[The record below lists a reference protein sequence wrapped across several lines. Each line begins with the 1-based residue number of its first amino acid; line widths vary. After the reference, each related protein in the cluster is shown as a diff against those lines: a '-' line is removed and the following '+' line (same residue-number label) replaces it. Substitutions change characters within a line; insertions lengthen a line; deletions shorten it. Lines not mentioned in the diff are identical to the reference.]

1 MLQSLSARTL
11 LLIDAIGAFITF
23 FMLVLVLPA
32 FNNLIGIPEE
42 VLYALA
48 ILPAALALFSFSIFL
63 RFPEKWYR
71 FMLMIA
77 IANMLYGVSTLIL
90 LAIFSQEVK
99 SWGYV
104 YFIGEV
110 LIISFL
116 ARLEYQTVKLHMEG

>member
-1 MLQSLSARTL
+1 
-11 LLIDAIGAFITF
+11 
-23 FMLVLVLPA
+23 
-32 FNNLIGIPEE
+32 
-42 VLYALA
+42 
-48 ILPAALALFSFSIFL
+48 
-63 RFPEKWYR
+63 
-71 FMLMIA
+71 MLMIA

-110 LIISFL
+110 LIILFL